1 MTDKTEIQSTEQI
14 TQDPEELTLA
24 ALKKIQELEAE
35 KERKRLKHNEYMRN
49 YYRTKKGK
57 AAMQKAQKNWYKPH
71 GKRGRPKKDISNN
84 NVDGE

>member
-35 KERKRLKHNEYMRN
+35 KEAINAQSSAIGTTT
-49 YYRTKKGK
+49 TKPK
-57 AAMQKAQKNWYKPH
+57 A
-71 GKRGRPKKDISNN
+71 GG
-84 NVDGE
+84 